1 MAGAWFFRNILQS
14 TNNHAELQWP
24 VTTFRV
30 TKFFERLVPLAFI
43 DSQTLRNLETL
54 DSPKMSL
61 LFNKTPL
68 ELDTIETPSSHRPLH
83 ILFEGSSVCLELSS
97 GLLIQR
103 VIRVGFEEQ
112 VLQSIYN

>member
-83 ILFEGSSVCLELSS
+83 ILFEGSSA
-97 GLLIQR
+97 I
-103 VIRVGFEEQ
+103 
-112 VLQSIYN
+112 